1 MAKESDLLLA
11 NQLKKMKKYIEISN
25 ETMQAIMNGKRVEG
39 SLGINEWTG
48 KLSFKAYNRQP
59 RLRVKDRV
67 IKQLENG
74 WLKEGARRYKFY
86 NSVKKELGVAR
97 VENIMFR
104 ELRTAMEEL
113 EWEEISKS

>member
-1 MAKESDLLLA
+1 
-11 NQLKKMKKYIEISN
+11 MKKSIEISN
-25 ETMQAIMNGKRVEG
+25 ETLQAIMSGKRVQG
-39 SLGINEWTG
+39 SLGVNEWTG

-86 NSVKKELGVAR
+86 NSVKKEMGVAR
-97 VENIMFR
+97 VEDIMFR
-104 ELRTAMEEL
+104 ELRTAMNEL
-113 EWEEISKS
+113 EWVEISNS